1 MTSFEGPRV
10 ALENSDLYLTF
21 YFSFFFPKEKAILY
35 NLLFD
40 IFNANLFSVES
51 FNPSMAYTLQSEYCT
66 LP

>member
-35 NLLFD
+35 KAPLD
-40 IFNANLFSVES
+40 KFNANLFSVES
-51 FNPSMAYTLQSEYCT
+51 FNPYMAYTVQ
-66 LP
+66 

>member
-21 YFSFFFPKEKAILY
+21 YFSFFFP
-35 NLLFD
+35 
-40 IFNANLFSVES
+40 NANLFSVES